1 MMVVTID
8 GPAGAGKSTIAKQ
21 LAIRLGF
28 AFLDTGAMYR
38 TVALAGL
45 RANCDWNSESQLAR
59 IAKESEI
66 RVTENHVYL
75 NDEDVSQVIRTPE
88 VTEVTKHSAN
98 NRQVRLQ
105 LVELQRSFAAENNA
119 NDKGVVTEGRDQ
131 GSLVFPTARCKIYLT
146 ATPEERARRRVADFA
161 TQGKS
166 LSYEE
171 VLRQQNLRD
180 HQDESRSLGALIK
193 ADDAVEVLTDGM
205 SPDEVIEEL
214 ALIVSKKSN

>member
-1 MMVVTID
+1 MVVTID